1 MSSSPNPTVAPVKS
15 KNWLLV
21 KSRQLHTWG
30 GLIAAAFLLVVGA
43 TGILLNYEKP
53 IFRALGI
60 QKDVPPSPYARPPGA
75 KPTKS
80 RLTTATGLS
89 AATVSAEQAVVLARA
104 TWGQAELERIELK
117 AEQGELVWKLK
128 ARTGDELVINATTG
142 THFVKGEY
150 ERLGKLGADGQPV
163 RSFDWGK
170 LAIDLHTGKIGGEIG
185 KAIMTAAAAVLLFLT
200 VSGIYLYAKPV
211 LIRRTNAR
219 ARAAQ
224 SVPVPLPSTSR
235 PAPRPGAARVETV

>member
-1 MSSSPNPTVAPVKS
+1 MSSSPTPTPAPVKS

-30 GLIAAAFLLVVGA
+30 GLLAAAFLLVVGG

-60 QKDVPPSPYARPPGA
+60 QKEVPPSPSARPPGA
-75 KPTKS
+75 KPTES

-89 AATVSAEQAVVLARA
+89 AATVSAEQAVALARA

-117 AEQGELVWKLK
+117 AEQSELVWKLK
-128 ARTGDELVINATTG
+128 ARTGDELLINATTG

-150 ERLGKLGADGQPV
+150 ERLGKLGEDGQPM

-170 LAIDLHTGKIGGEIG
+170 LALNLHTGKIGGEIG
-185 KAIMTAAAAVLLFLT
+185 KAIMTVAAAVLLFLT

-224 SVPVPLPSTSR
+224 SVSVPLPSTSR
-235 PAPRPGAARVETV
+235 PAPIPGAARVETV

>member
-1 MSSSPNPTVAPVKS
+1 MSPSSTPATAPVKS

-60 QKDVPPSPYARPPGA
+60 PKDAPSAALSSSQPGA
-75 KPTKS
+75 KPAEA
-80 RLTTATGLS
+80 RLTTATGLG
-89 AATVSAEQAVVLARA
+89 AAAFSAEQAVSLART

-117 AEQGELVWKLK
+117 AEQGELVWKVK
-128 ARTGDELVINATTG
+128 ARSGSELIINATTG
-142 THFVKGEY
+142 THLVKGEY
-150 ERLGKLGADGQPV
+150 ERLGKPGVDGKPV

-170 LAIDLHTGKIGGEIG
+170 FALNLHTGKIGGEIG
-185 KAIMTAAAAVLLFLT
+185 KAVMTVAAAVLLFLT

-211 LIRRTNAR
+211 LIRRGNAK

-224 SVPVPLPSTSR
+224 LTPASPSAVARPVSLPET
-235 PAPRPGAARVETV
+235 ARV